1 MKNENRGMSKRTVAI
16 LLALVLLIGCA
27 VGGTLAWLTDKT
39 QEVTNTFT
47 TSDISIELTESKD
60 LNLKMIPGWTIAKD
74 PKVTVEAGSEAC
86 WLFVKIEKSDSYST
100 YLENYSVRSGWK
112 QGSGKGT
119 DEGGDGVPTNV
130 YYRSITSQTTTDTSF
145 YVLAGEGTGANAN
158 GYVTVKDS
166 VTKEQMND
174 LNKTGATQPTLTF
187 TAYACQY
194 YSTNNTPFT
203 AVAAWEKANSTAS
216 STASST
222 T

>member
-47 TSDISIELTESKD
+47 TSDISIELTESENLD
-60 LNLKMIPGWTIAKD
+60 LKMIPGWTIAKD
-74 PKVTVEAGSEAC
+74 PKVTVKAGSEAC
-86 WLFVKIEKSDSYST
+86 WLFVKIDKSTSYGT
-100 YLENYSVRSGWK
+100 YLNDYEVRSGWT
-112 QGSGKGT
+112 QGTGKGT
-119 DEGGDGVPTNV
+119 DEGGDGIPTNV
-130 YYRSITSQTTTDTSF
+130 YYRYIDSQTTADTDF
-145 YVLAGEGTGANAN
+145 YVLAAGTGANAN
-158 GYVTVKDS
+158 GYVTVKS
-166 VTKEQMND
+166 TVTKANMTA
-174 LNKTGATQPTLTF
+174 LNAEGATQPTLTF

-203 AVAAWEKANSTAS
+203 AVAAWEKANSTAN

>member
-39 QEVTNTFT
+39 QEVKNTFT
-47 TSDISIELTESKD
+47 TSDISIELKETTGTEY
-60 LNLKMIPGWTIAKD
+60 KMIPGWTIAKD
-74 PKVTVEAGSEAC
+74 PKVTVKAGSEAC
-86 WLFVKIEKSDSYST
+86 WLFVKIDKSDSYDT
-100 YLENYSVRSGWK
+100 YLDNYSVRSDWT

-119 DEGGDGVPTNV
+119 DEGGDGIPTNV

-145 YVLAGEGTGANAN
+145 YVLAAGEGANAN
-158 GYVTVKDS
+158 GYVTVKDT
-166 VTKEQMND
+166 VTKAQMND

-194 YSTNNTPFT
+194 YKTNGTAFSAYEAWTNANPTTPAT
-203 AVAAWEKANSTAS
+203 
-216 STASST
+216 
-222 T
+222 